1 MSFYDYKIVPA
12 PKRAKKVKGV
22 SGAADLFAL
31 TLNDAV
37 NELARQG
44 WEYYC
49 SEQLSIQTPG
59 GWLSRS
65 RTEEHAVLVFRK
77 PREHLSPRI
86 VAESGHEAPAPI
98 PAAPRSVET
107 PRREPSLGGVSAAEL
122 ARTRPTDPFR
132 PSLGPAEKG

>member
-37 NELARQG
+37 NDLARQG

-65 RTEEHAVLVFRK
+65 RTEEHTVLVFRK

-86 VAESGHEAPAPI
+86 AAETGQEAPI
-98 PAAPRSVET
+98 PVAPRSAE
-107 PRREPSLGGVSAAEL
+107 PQRREPSLGGVPAAEL
-122 ARTRPTDPFR
+122 ARTRAGADPFR

>member
-1 MSFYDYKIVPA
+1 MSYYDYKIVPA

-31 TLNDAV
+31 TLNDSI

-49 SEQLSIQTPG
+49 SEQLSIQAPG
-59 GWLSRS
+59 GWFSRA
-65 RTEEHAVLVFRK
+65 RTEEHTVLVFRK

-86 VAESGHEAPAPI
+86 ASEIPREE
-98 PAAPRSVET
+98 PAAMRPVEV
-107 PRREPSLGGVSAAEL
+107 PRREPSLGGVSATEL
-122 ARTRPTDPFR
+122 AQERATGDRR
-132 PSLGPAEKG
+132 LPSLGPAEKG